1 MNSRMIRFILFQV
14 MRIEGVLMLLPCLV
28 SVIYGDG
35 EGVFYAAVA
44 AFLILVG
51 FIGCRFRPKNH
62 SVSVRDGYVATG
74 LSWIVMSLFGC
85 LPFFLSG
92 RVPNYMDAFF
102 ETVSGF
108 TTTGA
113 SILTDIEAM
122 SKGLLFWRSFTHWI
136 GGMGV
141 IVFVMAIVPQQND
154 RNMHV
159 MRAEVPGPTV
169 GKMVPRLRDTARM
182 LYILYIGLGVI
193 ETILL
198 LCGGMSLY
206 ESLVHMF
213 GTAGTGG
220 FGIMND
226 SMSGYSSYLQNVT
239 TVFMLLFS
247 VNFSCYYLILLGR
260 WKDVLKDEEFRLF
273 WVIVFSFIA
282 LITWNIRSLYPTLR
296 DALHQASFTVATII
310 STTGFVIGDYD
321 VWPAFSKVLILCLM
335 FIGACAGSTGGGV
348 KVSRLLIMFK
358 SLRRNFHM
366 NMHPSEVRTIRIN
379 KHVVDEKVVRNAANY
394 MIAYAFILIIS
405 MILISLDGFDVE
417 TNLSAVMATFNNV
430 GPGLAA
436 VGPVCNFSGFSAFS
450 KVVLIFD
457 MLAGRLE
464 IFPIAILFS
473 KSTWRKQ

>member
-1 MNSRMIRFILFQV
+1 
-14 MRIEGVLMLLPCLV
+14 MR
-28 SVIYGDG
+28 
-35 EGVFYAAVA
+35 
-44 AFLILVG
+44 
-51 FIGCRFRPKNH
+51 
-62 SVSVRDGYVATG
+62 
-74 LSWIVMSLFGC
+74 
-85 LPFFLSG
+85 
-92 RVPNYMDAFF
+92 
-102 ETVSGF
+102 
-108 TTTGA
+108 
-113 SILTDIEAM
+113 
-122 SKGLLFWRSFTHWI
+122 
-136 GGMGV
+136 
-141 IVFVMAIVPQQND
+141 
-154 RNMHV
+154 
-159 MRAEVPGPTV
+159 
-169 GKMVPRLRDTARM
+169 
-182 LYILYIGLGVI
+182 
-193 ETILL
+193 
-198 LCGGMSLY
+198 
-206 ESLVHMF
+206 
-213 GTAGTGG
+213 
-220 FGIMND
+220 
-226 SMSGYSSYLQNVT
+226 
-239 TVFMLLFS
+239 
-247 VNFSCYYLILLGR
+247 
-260 WKDVLKDEEFRLF
+260 
-273 WVIVFSFIA
+273 
-282 LITWNIRSLYPTLR
+282 
-296 DALHQASFTVATII
+296 
-310 STTGFVIGDYD
+310 VIGDYD